1 MKVYGKYELED
12 APLSLAEVTLQ
23 VSAEELRVIMDFFER
38 CSTEMMLNDQWEHAH
53 LQDFLK
59 SSDLSVDIVVYKG

>member
-1 MKVYGKYELED
+1 MKVYGKYDLEG

-23 VSAEELRVIMDFFER
+23 VSAEELRGIIDFFER
-38 CSTEMMLNDQWEHAH
+38 CSAEMMLNDQWEHAH

-59 SSDLSVDIVVYKG
+59 LSDSAVDLVVYRR